1 MQDHATQCIHSVAVA
16 NLIAQCAADV
26 TPEPVQWLWPGR
38 VALGKLTLITGEAG
52 LGKSQISVSMAA
64 AVTTGSDWPCGEGR
78 APLGNVVIL
87 AAEDGVGDTMVPRL
101 MASGANRERVH
112 VVTAVS
118 AADGKSRRAF
128 DLSADLALLER
139 KIGEIGDVRLIIV
152 DPISSYIGG
161 KVDSHAN
168 AAVRGMLEPVSE
180 MADRLRTAVVSITH
194 PPKGTGTTAINRF
207 IGSVAFVA
215 AARTA
220 FMVTSDPESETRR
233 LFLPVKN
240 NLAPLGKGLAF
251 QVEQR
256 LVGAPGQGI
265 VASSV
270 AWETEPVSISADQ
283 ALQALEAQ
291 ASGEARSAAVEAEA
305 FLRDMLAGG
314 AVAVKELK
322 REAHDAGLSW
332 RTLRRAQK
340 SLGIESARRAERGDG
355 LGDRG
360 RWYWSLPGE
369 AVPRKVATNSYG
381 GHPPTVD
388 TLGNGGHLG
397 GPLGAEARPV
407 QHAEVEGRAPP
418 LVPQDG
424 LDDTDRGEQ

>member
-1 MQDHATQCIHSVAVA
+1 MQDHATQCIRPLAVA
-16 NLIAQCAADV
+16 DLIAQCAADV
-26 TPEPVQWLWPGR
+26 TPEPVQWLWPRR

-52 LGKSQISVSMAA
+52 LGKSQISLSIAA
-64 AVTTGSDWPCGEGR
+64 AVTTGSAWPCGEGR

-101 MASGANRERVH
+101 MASGAHRERVH

-139 KIGEIGDVRLIIV
+139 KIGEIGDVRLIII
-152 DPISSYIGG
+152 DPISSYIGS
-161 KVDSHAN
+161 KFDSHAN

-180 MADRLRTAVVSITH
+180 MADRLRTAIVSITH
-194 PPKGTGTTAINRF
+194 PPKGAGTTAINRF
-207 IGSVAFVA
+207 IGSVAFIA

-220 FMVTSDPESETRR
+220 FLVTRDPESNTRR

-240 NLAPLGKGLAF
+240 NLAPLGNGLAF
-251 QVEQR
+251 QVKER
-256 LVGAPGQGI
+256 LVGAPSQGI

-305 FLRDMLAGG
+305 FLRNMLGRG
-314 AVAVKELK
+314 AVAVTELK

-332 RTLRRAQK
+332 GTLRRAQK
-340 SLGIESARRAERGDG
+340 SLGIEPARRAERGDG

-360 RWYWSLPGE
+360 RWYWSLPAE
-369 AVPRKVATNSYG
+369 AASPKVFMNSYDD
-381 GHPPTVD
+381 HPVTMD
-388 TLGNGGHLG
+388 TLGDGERLSGT
-397 GPLGAEARPV
+397 LGAEARPV
-407 QHAEVEGRAPP
+407 EHAEGWAPS
-418 LVPQDG
+418 LVPQRG
-424 LDDTDRGEQ
+424 LDDAGPGEQ